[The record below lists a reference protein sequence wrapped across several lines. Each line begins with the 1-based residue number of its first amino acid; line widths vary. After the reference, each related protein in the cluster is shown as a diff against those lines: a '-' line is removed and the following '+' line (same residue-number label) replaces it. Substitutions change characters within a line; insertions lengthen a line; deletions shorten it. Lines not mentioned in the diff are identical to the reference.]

1 MSKAPA
7 VDYALKIIDFFAKS
21 QTEIGIADISN
32 ALEINKN
39 AVSRILDALF
49 EENWIYLS
57 DPVQKKYRFTLK
69 PFSLISKCTPQYA
82 LAEISKGELK
92 RLNEALGDA
101 VYLGIKNNDKV
112 LYLLHFDSKKEVR
125 INGKAGGEYPLLTS
139 APGKVLLAYGE
150 HSAEFHGYAE
160 QIRKQGYATD
170 DEEFAKGII
179 CISCP
184 IFDDTGNVVATAG
197 ISSLTIYDSINSL
210 IENKLSLLKA
220 AAHNIS
226 VNLGCKI

>member
-82 LAEISKGELK
+82 LAEISRGELEQ
-92 RLNEALGDA
+92 LNETLGDA

-125 INGKAGGEYPLLTS
+125 INGKVGGEYPLLTS
-139 APGKVLLAYGE
+139 APGKVLLAYGK
-150 HSAEFHGYAE
+150 HSDEFSSYAE
-160 QIRKQGYATD
+160 QIKKQGYAID

-184 IFDDTGNVVATAG
+184 IFDDAGNVVATAG

-210 IENKLSLLKA
+210 IESKLPLLKT

-226 VNLGCKI
+226 VNLGYKG

>member
-82 LAEISKGELK
+82 LAEISRGELEQ
-92 RLNEALGDA
+92 LNETLGDA

-125 INGKAGGEYPLLTS
+125 INGKVGGEYPLLTS
-139 APGKVLLAYGE
+139 APGKVLLAYGK
-150 HSAEFHGYAE
+150 HSDEFNSYAE
-160 QIRKQGYATD
+160 QIKKQGYAID

-184 IFDDTGNVVATAG
+184 IFDDAGNVVATAG

-210 IENKLSLLKA
+210 IESKLPLLKT

-226 VNLGCKI
+226 VNLGYKG